1 MHESLCSSGTAVEST
16 GVTSLWKLTVLLSEL
31 GMNNMQHMKRIELRV
46 EQ

>member
-1 MHESLCSSGTAVEST
+1 MHESLRSSGTAVEST

-31 GMNNMQHMKRIELRV
+31 SMNNMQHMKRIELRV